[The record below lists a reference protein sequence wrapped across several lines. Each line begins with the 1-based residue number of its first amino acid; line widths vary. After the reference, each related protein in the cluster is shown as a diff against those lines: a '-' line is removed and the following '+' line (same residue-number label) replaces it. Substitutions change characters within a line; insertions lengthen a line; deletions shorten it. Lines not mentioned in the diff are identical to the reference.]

1 MYIPGGKIHRLY
13 MPNAIYMISD
23 YNYAGRV
30 AKTARL
36 LARKQDSSVFM
47 YIYRYSMSNSMGDLT
62 VYNRSGHLNIFFS
75 FLQEFRFYISSHD
88 QIL

>member
-23 YNYAGRV
+23 YSYSGRV
-30 AKTARL
+30 AKTAKL
-36 LARKQDSSVFM
+36 MSMKANVYY

-62 VYNRSGHLNIFFS
+62 VYNRGWKFWIKMMM
-75 FLQEFRFYISSHD
+75 QRYGIG
-88 QIL
+88 